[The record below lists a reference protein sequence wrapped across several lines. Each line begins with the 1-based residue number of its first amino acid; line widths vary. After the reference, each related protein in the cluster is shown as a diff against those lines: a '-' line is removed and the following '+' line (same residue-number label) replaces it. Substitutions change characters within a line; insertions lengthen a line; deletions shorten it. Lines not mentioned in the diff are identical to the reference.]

1 MGIKSMIR
9 FCYVT
14 LAVILISTNA
24 SAMISGEEDY
34 QRADTLHRLAD
45 KVYSLGVVPEWIG
58 DSHYFWYKNRERTGS
73 VFYLVNAENG
83 EKQRAG
89 TLEELKK
96 LLPEIWK
103 VTDKK
108 EKKKPVAKDGK
119 VMSPDGK
126 WLAYIRD
133 NNVYIASSDK
143 NQGEEV
149 PLSIDGTFDCF
160 YDANLYGRLIRR
172 K

>member
-1 MGIKSMIR
+1 MIR

-108 EKKKPVAKDGK
+108 EKKKVRSCLRTENG
-119 VMSPDGK
+119 
-126 WLAYIRD
+126 
-133 NNVYIASSDK
+133 
-143 NQGEEV
+143 
-149 PLSIDGTFDCF
+149 
-160 YDANLYGRLIRR
+160 
-172 K
+172 

>member
-58 DSHYFWYKNRERTGS
+58 DSHYFWYKTG
-73 VFYLVNAENG
+73 NG
-83 EKQRAG
+83 QV
-89 TLEELKK
+89 LFF
-96 LLPEIWK
+96 IW
-103 VTDKK
+103 
-108 EKKKPVAKDGK
+108 
-119 VMSPDGK
+119 
-126 WLAYIRD
+126 
-133 NNVYIASSDK
+133 
-143 NQGEEV
+143 
-149 PLSIDGTFDCF
+149 
-160 YDANLYGRLIRR
+160 
-172 K
+172 

>member
-58 DSHYFWYKNRERTGS
+58 DSHYFWYKTGNGQVLFLSGECGKRREAACRH
-73 VFYLVNAENG
+73 A
-83 EKQRAG
+83 
-89 TLEELKK
+89 
-96 LLPEIWK
+96 
-103 VTDKK
+103 
-108 EKKKPVAKDGK
+108 
-119 VMSPDGK
+119 
-126 WLAYIRD
+126 
-133 NNVYIASSDK
+133 
-143 NQGEEV
+143 
-149 PLSIDGTFDCF
+149 
-160 YDANLYGRLIRR
+160 
-172 K
+172 

>member
-1 MGIKSMIR
+1 MIR

-149 PLSIDGTFDCF
+149 PLSIDAVSYTHLR
-160 YDANLYGRLIRR
+160 AHET
-172 K
+172 

>member
-73 VFYLVNAENG
+73 VFYHKSERPLFFG
-83 EKQRAG
+83 C
-89 TLEELKK
+89 TLERIGCIIPGMEQ
-96 LLPEIWK
+96 
-103 VTDKK
+103 
-108 EKKKPVAKDGK
+108 
-119 VMSPDGK
+119 S
-126 WLAYIRD
+126 
-133 NNVYIASSDK
+133 
-143 NQGEEV
+143 
-149 PLSIDGTFDCF
+149 
-160 YDANLYGRLIRR
+160 
-172 K
+172 

>member
-58 DSHYFWYKNRERTGS
+58 
-73 VFYLVNAENG
+73 NG
-83 EKQRAG
+83 QV
-89 TLEELKK
+89 LFF
-96 LLPEIWK
+96 IW
-103 VTDKK
+103 
-108 EKKKPVAKDGK
+108 
-119 VMSPDGK
+119 
-126 WLAYIRD
+126 
-133 NNVYIASSDK
+133 
-143 NQGEEV
+143 
-149 PLSIDGTFDCF
+149 
-160 YDANLYGRLIRR
+160 
-172 K
+172 